1 MNQQLGS
8 SMQNDSVIP
17 DSDEISLTDLFRNL
31 WSQRGLVIAFMLFT
45 VAAVVALQFA
55 KGTVSAPERIDYPIA
70 VTFSQDASYPNGS
83 PFSPNDLT
91 ASLVLERVIK
101 KHGLNETAY
110 GLASAL
116 NISYSNSLLLSA
128 EAKLGQTLQQAK
140 TPADIKEAASSAMAQ
155 MKAEGQRFLT
165 LSVDLALSGLT
176 ADQGAL
182 LVKDIVDDWA
192 RVSIEQ
198 GLLNVDIPRPVNSF
212 VVNPDGNL
220 IDIYDSAAEYLSS
233 LTAAIAG
240 LSQQAG
246 ADSLIVSGKSL
257 SDLRREIKALEGT
270 DVGPLREFAY
280 SNSSSL
286 ASVDPAIQVRLFAR
300 QRLLKL
306 EQERLTKLIA
316 SYDSALSQLASIKG
330 AHSGSSRVNS
340 GQGNLQLEQSVFDSL
355 LQMGTKLGAVEN
367 RNKLFDR
374 RTKAVEDLLALEKEM
389 AILMGVAGSAY
400 GDLNPTEILKSA
412 LPSIGQRLN
421 SIQRDVN
428 AFFIAYRD
436 VSLQSGAKLY
446 SAQAAPQVRG
456 GFAMSAKNTIKYV
469 VLALVLGLMLGIMVA
484 LIRAAM
490 INSNKDK
497 AGSIS

>member
-8 SMQNDSVIP
+8 SRDRGHVVLESE
-17 DSDEISLTDLFRNL
+17 EISLTDLVRNL
-31 WSQRGLVIAFMLFT
+31 WKQRGLVIGFVM
-45 VAAVVALQFA
+45 VAVAIVISTQLA
-55 KGTVSAPERIDYPIA
+55 KGSQSSPESIEYPVSL
-70 VTFSQDASYPNGS
+70 TFSGEDGYPNGS
-83 PFSPNDLT
+83 AFSPNDLT
-91 ASLVLERVIK
+91 SSLVLERVISTLQLDVTPST
-101 KHGLNETAY
+101 LN
-110 GLASAL
+110 GAL
-116 NISYSNSLLLSA
+116 SVSYSNALLSSA
-128 EAKLGQTLQQAK
+128 ELSLGVLLRDNK
-140 TPADIKEAASSAMAQ
+140 IPSDIKASTSDVLADL
-155 MKAEGQRFLT
+155 KEESLRYLT
-165 LSVDLALSGLT
+165 LSLSLERSGLSVGQ
-176 ADQGAL
+176 AEEVVSL
-182 LVKDIVDDWA
+182 IVDEWA
-192 RVSIEQ
+192 KVSVEQ
-198 GLLNVDIPRPVNSF
+198 GLLSLDISRPINPF
-212 VVNPDGNL
+212 VVSESGNL
-220 IDIYDSAAEYLSS
+220 IDTYDSAANYLKS
-233 LTAAIAG
+233 LSGAVEG
-240 LSQQAG
+240 LAKEAG
-246 ADSLIVSGKSL
+246 AQSLVVAGKSL
-257 SDLRREIKALEGT
+257 SDLQREISALEGT

-330 AHSGSSRVNS
+330 SDGGAGRVNS

-412 LPSIGQRLN
+412 LPSIEQRLN
-421 SIQRDVN
+421 SIQQDVD
-428 AFFIAYRD
+428 AFFNAYRD
-436 VSLQSGAKLY
+436 ISLQSGAQLY

-456 GFAMSAKNTIKYV
+456 GFVVSVKKMMKYA
-469 VLALVLGLMLGIMVA
+469 VLAAVLGLMLGVMVA

-490 INSNKDK
+490 INSNKN
-497 AGSIS
+497 

>member
-17 DSDEISLTDLFRNL
+17 DSDGISLTDLFRNL

-45 VAAVVALQFA
+45 VAIVVAFQFA
-55 KGTVSAPERIDYPIA
+55 KGAVSAPERIDYPIA
-70 VTFSQDASYPNGS
+70 VTFPQDASYPNGS

-91 ASLVLERVIK
+91 TSLVLERVIK

-116 NISYSNSLLLSA
+116 DVSYSNSLLLSA

-165 LSVDLALSGLT
+165 LSVDLTQSGLT

-182 LVKDIVDDWA
+182 LVKDIVADWA

-198 GLLNVDIPRPVNSF
+198 GLLNVDIARPVSTFN
-212 VVNPDGNL
+212 VQADGNL
-220 IDIYDSAAEYLSS
+220 IDIYDSADTYLKS
-233 LTAAIAG
+233 LSAATEG
-240 LSQQAG
+240 LSEQTG
-246 ADSLIVSGKSL
+246 AESIIVSGKSL

-330 AHSGSSRVNS
+330 ADGGAGRVNS

-412 LPSIGQRLN
+412 LPSIEQRLN
-421 SIQRDVN
+421 SIQQDVD
-428 AFFIAYRD
+428 AFFNAYRD
-436 VSLQSGAKLY
+436 ISLQSGAQLY

-456 GFAMSAKNTIKYV
+456 GFAVSVKKMMKYA
-469 VLALVLGLMLGIMVA
+469 VLAAVLGLMLGIMVA

-490 INSNKDK
+490 INSNKN
-497 AGSIS
+497 

>member
-8 SMQNDSVIP
+8 STQNSSVIP

-31 WSQRGLVIAFMLFT
+31 WRQRGLVFAFIILA
-45 VAAVVALQFA
+45 VAAVITLQFF
-55 KGTVSAPERIDYPIA
+55 KGSLSAITKVEYPITLNFDGE
-70 VTFSQDASYPNGS
+70 VGYPNGS
-83 PFSPNDLT
+83 AFSPNDLIST
-91 ASLVLERVIK
+91 SVLERVIPS
-101 KHGLNETAY
+101 LE
-110 GLASAL
+110 LDVSASRLGAAL
-116 NISYSNSLLLSA
+116 SAGYSNSLLSSA
-128 EAKLGQTLQQAK
+128 ELSLGNILQDNK
-140 TPADIKEAASSAMAQ
+140 VPADVKISAEDAL
-155 MKAEGQRFLT
+155 AELKTESQRFLT
-165 LSVDLALSGLT
+165 LHLSLERSGIS
-176 ADQGAL
+176 AVQAED
-182 LVKDIVDDWA
+182 VVSRIVDVWA
-192 RVSIEQ
+192 KASVEQ
-198 GLLNVDIPRPVNSF
+198 GLLSLDISRPINPF
-212 VVNPDGNL
+212 VVAQSGNL
-220 IDIYDSAAEYLSS
+220 IDTYDSAANYLKS
-233 LTAAIAG
+233 LSGAVEG
-240 LSQQAG
+240 LTKEPG
-246 ADSLIVSGKSL
+246 AQSLVVAGKSL
-257 SDLRREIKALEGT
+257 SDLQREISALEGT

-330 AHSGSSRVNS
+330 SDGGAGRVNS

-412 LPSIGQRLN
+412 LPSIEQRLN
-421 SIQRDVN
+421 SIQQDVD
-428 AFFIAYRD
+428 AFFNAYRD
-436 VSLQSGAKLY
+436 ISLQSGAQLY

-456 GFAMSAKNTIKYV
+456 GFVVSVKKMMKYA
-469 VLALVLGLMLGIMVA
+469 VLAAVLGLMLGIMVA

-490 INSNKDK
+490 INSNKN
-497 AGSIS
+497 